1 MYLSVAAIAIDEMT
15 VRTKL
20 TLESGDRA
28 ALDGV
33 VERVRATARRKGAD
47 FRGPFDD
54 PPESYSVPIY
64 RDVSG
69 SGAVWD
75 AWSYTVYRR
84 RIEVDGHDDIAET
97 VLAREFPESVRV
109 QIEMEQTGTNRP

>member
-1 MYLSVAAIAIDEMT
+1 LTVDVISQNGMT

-33 VERVRATARRKGAD
+33 VEQVRTTARRKGAD

-54 PPESYSVPIY
+54 PPESHSVPIY
-64 RDVSG
+64 RTVSDT
-69 SGAVWD
+69 GAVWD
-75 AWSYTVYRR
+75 SWSYTVYRR

-97 VLAREFPESVRV
+97 VLSREFPESVRV
-109 QIEMEQTGTNRP
+109 QIEMEQTGSNRP

>member
-1 MYLSVAAIAIDEMT
+1 MT

-20 TLESGDRA
+20 TLQSGDRA

-33 VERVRATARRKGAD
+33 VEQVRETARRKGAD

-54 PPESYSVPIY
+54 PPESHAVPIY
-64 RDVSG
+64 RQAGGDDR
-69 SGAVWD
+69 VWD
-75 AWSYTVYRR
+75 TWEYTVYQR

-97 VLAREFPESVRV
+97 VLSREFPDSVRV
-109 QIEMEQTGTNRP
+109 QIEMEQTGANRP